1 MTERPA
7 LQGVC
12 AAALTPLHPDR
23 SPDLQRAV
31 AYCRRLLETGADA
44 INLLGSTGEATSF
57 GVTERLAVMRAIAHS
72 GLPLDRFMVGTGAAA
87 LADAVELTAAAVDL
101 GFAGA
106 LVVPPFYFT
115 GITDDGL
122 VAYYAALI
130 ERVARPNLHLYL
142 YHYPQLSGVPFSP
155 SIIRRLADRFPATI
169 TGVKDSSGI
178 AAFADGVVAAC
189 PELAVFPSAETA
201 LADARGR
208 GYAGCISATFNINA
222 PLASRVWRGTDV
234 AARTADQTALSA
246 IRTTITR
253 FPLVPA
259 VHHIAARLLRDD
271 QFERVVPP
279 LATLAPD
286 LARELD
292 AELDAQPAFTE
303 LLALACA

>member
-1 MTERPA
+1 MSERPPIA
-7 LQGVC
+7 GVC

-23 SPDLQRAV
+23 SPDVDRAV
-31 AYCRRLLETGADA
+31 AHCRRLLATGADA

-57 GVTERLAVMRAIAHS
+57 GIAERLAVMEAIAAS

-87 LADAVELTAAAVDL
+87 LADAVALTAAAVDL

-122 VAYYAALI
+122 VAYYTALV
-130 ERVARPNLHLYL
+130 ERVARPNLSLYL

-155 SIIRRLADRFPATI
+155 GIVRRLADAFPGVVA
-169 TGVKDSSGI
+169 GVKDSSGV
-178 AAFADGVVAAC
+178 AGFADAVVAAC

-201 LADARGR
+201 LAGARER
-208 GYAGCISATFNINA
+208 GYAGCISATFNVNA
-222 PLASRVWRGTDV
+222 PLAARVWRGTD
-234 AARTADQTALSA
+234 ATARTADQTALTA

-259 VHHIAARLLRDD
+259 VHHVAARLQRDE
-271 QFERVVPP
+271 QLERVVPP
-279 LATLAPD
+279 LATLADD
-286 LARELD
+286 LARQLD

-303 LLALACA
+303 LMALACA

>member
-1 MTERPA
+1 MTERPPIA
-7 LQGVC
+7 GVC
-12 AAALTPLHPDR
+12 AAALTPIHPDR
-23 SPDLQRAV
+23 SPDLDRVV
-31 AYCRRLLETGADA
+31 AHARHLLATGADA

-57 GVTERLAVMRAIAHS
+57 GVAERLAVMEAIAAS

-87 LADAVELTAAAVDL
+87 LSDAVRLTTAAVDL

-122 VAYYAALI
+122 LAYYTTLV
-130 ERVARPNLHLYL
+130 ERVARPHLRLYL

-155 SIIRRLADRFPATI
+155 ELVRRLADALPGVVA
-169 TGVKDSSGI
+169 GVKDSSGV

-201 LADARGR
+201 LAEARER
-208 GYAGCISATFNINA
+208 GYAGCISATFNVNA
-222 PLASRVWRGTDV
+222 PLAARVWNGTDP
-234 AARTADQTALSA
+234 AARAADQVALSA

-253 FPLVPA
+253 YPLVPA
-259 VHHIAARLLRDD
+259 VHHVSARLRRDERL
-271 QFERVVPP
+271 ERVVPP

-286 LARELD
+286 LARRLD
-292 AELDAQPAFTE
+292 DELDAQPAFTALME
-303 LLALACA
+303 LACA